1 MIDYVFEINTFGKLA
16 GVYIL
21 WCDFNHVLLGVTLFL
36 IIKKVYIRFLR
47 ENACLGSILNVTD
60 KYSYKGYLVH
70 QFLILGP
77 MSMIQLTGNLYVN
90 IVIILLVIFLI
101 CVLLKKT
108 IDFFKKGK
116 ICK

>member
-1 MIDYVFEINTFGKLA
+1 M
-16 GVYIL
+16 